1 MLISTSRLTTKKTGE
16 RRGLNQFRGVMWS
29 LLGLDRYP
37 DDNGKIRDIY
47 MEFTMHQA
55 LF

>member
-1 MLISTSRLTTKKTGE
+1 MSSSRLTTEKTGE
-16 RRGLNQFRGVMWS
+16 RKGLNQFRGVMLS

-37 DDNGKIRDIY
+37 DDHGKIRDTY

-55 LF
+55 PF